1 MGGRGTPPERLQPS
15 DGMTMERLRARR
27 SEILQLATA
36 HDASNVRVFG
46 SVARGAADARSDIDF
61 LVDIVTD
68 AKGFAYFGLLEDLR
82 RSLATALEREVD
94 VVDSSG
100 LGRLRMPIMDEAVRL

>member
-1 MGGRGTPPERLQPS
+1 MGGRRTPPERQPPG

-27 SEILQLATA
+27 PEILQLAAA

-46 SVARGAADARSDIDF
+46 SVAHGAADARSDVDL

-82 RSLATALEREVD
+82 RSLAAALQREVD

-100 LGRLRMPIMDEAVRL
+100 LGRLRTQILDEAVPL